1 MAGKFGAFGKMPS
14 LGDFFRA
21 DVAPSFVDP
30 WDRWL
35 QEAIVAAKGAL
46 GERWQDCYFSAPIWR
61 FTLAAGTA
69 GAAAVIGVMM
79 MSVDRVGRQFPLT
92 LATALPDGA
101 DPVQAHLSAPDLFYE
116 LEGIALDALGDGF
129 TRDMLSER
137 LAGLAL
143 GIPAPFPSVL
153 RAPGGIV
160 VQGGDAAGLPAGLA
174 AALIAGQPRRPTL
187 WSADLETGMRLMICE
202 GMPAAGQ
209 ALGLF
214 DLTARVWQ
222 RDNDPVDA

>member
-1 MAGKFGAFGKMPS
+1 MAGKFGAFGKMPN

-35 QEAIVAAKGAL
+35 QEAILSAKSSL

-61 FTLAAGTA
+61 FTLAAGTT
-69 GAAAVIGVMM
+69 GAAAMLGVMM

-101 DPVQAHLSAPDLFYE
+101 DPVQAHLAAPQLFYD
-116 LEGIALDALGDGF
+116 LEGIALAALEDGF
-129 TRDMLSER
+129 TREALTER
-137 LAGLAL
+137 LTAVAAAALPPLTVARQTGGL
-143 GIPAPFPSVL
+143 
-153 RAPGGIV
+153 V

-174 AALIAGQPRRPTL
+174 GSFLASQFRRPSL
-187 WSADLETGMRLMICE
+187 WSADLETGVRLMVCE
-202 GMPAAGQ
+202 GLPAGGQ

-214 DLTARVWQ
+214 DLSAQIWQ
-222 RDNDPVDA
+222 SDKEPVDA